1 MDFNDAPQ
9 EAEFRAVV
17 RAWLNENATEYRDP
31 PPEGIKLP
39 EFIARSKAWQAKKH
53 AAGYTGITWPKMFGG
68 QGLTPMHSII
78 YGQEE
83 SRWHVPQGLY
93 SIGLGMCIPTVFT
106 HGNPE
111 VVQRYV
117 RGVDEQDVQMCVR
130 SEANIEMLEM
140 NINLPDEQR

>member
-1 MDFNDAPQ
+1 MMDFNDAPQ

-31 PPEGIKLP
+31 PPEGMKLP

-83 SRWHVPQGLY
+83 SRWHVPQGL
-93 SIGLGMCIPTVFT
+93 
-106 HGNPE
+106 
-111 VVQRYV
+111 
-117 RGVDEQDVQMCVR
+117 
-130 SEANIEMLEM
+130 
-140 NINLPDEQR
+140 